1 VNSSNSNHLIGQVVL
16 KSNEDSNFTER
27 EFKSIDIDR
36 EWKYFKIVFGQWY
49 NNKLNVFNQIAIT
62 NISCFGNI
70 MEAENDNNSGTRN
83 TLMNTSNN
91 TSGFNINSSEI
102 LLMTKIPREGNG
114 MLQDG
119 NYDLYIYF

>member
-1 VNSSNSNHLIGQVVL
+1 
-16 KSNEDSNFTER
+16 
-27 EFKSIDIDR
+27 
-36 EWKYFKIVFGQWY
+36 
-49 NNKLNVFNQIAIT
+49 
-62 NISCFGNI
+62 